1 MPDPFGEA
9 PEPLWRRLTRASTAP
24 KRYAVPAG
32 AIGPLVALGLSSRGM
47 DASVTLVV
55 IAALFIAPP
64 TLVELG
70 WKQRCRREGER
81 LLISQSDRTATTR
94 T

>member
-32 AIGPLVALGLSSRGM
+32 AIGPLIALGVSPHGM
-47 DASVTLVV
+47 DLPAKLAVSC
-55 IAALFIAPP
+55 ALFLGPSA
-64 TLVELG
+64 LVEL
-70 WKQRCRREGER
+70 W
-81 LLISQSDRTATTR
+81 
-94 T
+94 

>member
-1 MPDPFGEA
+1 
-9 PEPLWRRLTRASTAP
+9 
-24 KRYAVPAG
+24 
-32 AIGPLVALGLSSRGM
+32 M

-81 LLISQSDRTATTR
+81 LLISPWDRTATTR